1 MPQSG
6 LSAQLSR
13 PYYQALL
20 RLAAFHARRR
30 DEAEDLLH
38 DALIAALAQGRL
50 PWQEGTAWFRGVLR
64 QQAAMAA
71 RSAVRRRRREALAA
85 VPDHQEAAR
94 LHEPWK
100 AVADLPRGQRIVAL
114 LILTGHNRAEICHL
128 LRIPDEALRQRLSA
142 LKRKLGQAEAGEPLA
157 EFTQLNGN
165 LAAGALRR
173 ALLPVMRRGEAS
185 FGSYDPDGHL
195 FAVKIIKTPPHKAP
209 GRGNQIPMS
218 LDRYDPNAKT

>member
-6 LSAQLSR
+6 VSTQLSR
-13 PYYQALL
+13 PHYQALL
-20 RLAAFHARRR
+20 RLAAFHTRRR
-30 DEAEDLLH
+30 EEAEYLLH
-38 DALIAALAQGRL
+38 DALIVAVAQGRL

-71 RSAVRRRRREALAA
+71 RGAIRQRRREGLAA
-85 VPDHQEAAR
+85 APDFQEAAP
-94 LHEPWK
+94 LPAQWK
-100 AVADLPRGQRIVAL
+100 AVAALPSGQRVVAL

-128 LRIPDEALRQRLSA
+128 LRITDEVLRQRLSA

-157 EFTQLNGN
+157 EFTRLNGN

-173 ALLPVMRRGEAS
+173 ALLPVMQRSAAS

-195 FAVKIIKTPPHKAP
+195 FAVKIIRTPPHKMP
-209 GRGNQIPMS
+209 GRGN
-218 LDRYDPNAKT
+218 